1 MDDTSSAT
9 KADVQRL
16 EQAMN
21 EQFSK
26 VNEQFKKVHEDID
39 RVLDVLVN
47 VDKKLT
53 KKTNDHEQRIA
64 RLEEVVVV

>member
-1 MDDTSSAT
+1 
-9 KADVQRL
+9 
-16 EQAMN
+16 MN